1 MKQLNTL
8 DVKLG
13 DYMPGSLWSKSML
26 NTSPT
31 IFVTPKRMTLH
42 AVVNN
47 DKYPLM
53 ITSFDISEMRFIQTN
68 TDAFKKY
75 GMCASQVLAADELTL
90 TCATVS
96 ADTELSHASVELI
109 IAHTPANI
117 VFDPE
122 FEWYDETQLRT
133 SADLLEADIDVKA
146 SGNMFE
152 TTRGWHYSLELTQDT
167 PLVDPDNRPS
177 LVDTLVVKRTPDM
190 SNVDYSEYTDK
201 VIEFNTSEEP
211 WLNTIQTTKTTLEP
225 IARFTLYINGVLP
238 NTTEDELLALDN
250 LEFIIRT
257 MAATHAITFTDTEH
271 QTDMLDDVDY
281 IGAIKL
287 VGNHGKMAVF
297 TVGKMYINVYLPND
311 ND

>member
-1 MKQLNTL
+1 MIGFGIDEVQA
-8 DVKLG
+8 DYVADIRAFERLG
-13 DYMPGSLWSKSML
+13 TCVLCGLCTDRFTSM
-26 NTSPT
+26 
-31 IFVTPKRMTLH
+31 
-42 AVVNN
+42 
-47 DKYPLM
+47 
-53 ITSFDISEMRFIQTN
+53 
-68 TDAFKKY
+68 
-75 GMCASQVLAADELTL
+75 
-90 TCATVS
+90 CATVS
-96 ADTELSHASVELI
+96 ADTKLSHAPIELI
-109 IAHTPANI
+109 IAHTPI
-117 VFDPE
+117 VTTSE
-122 FEWYDETQLRT
+122 LLGWDEMIDTAT
-133 SADLLEADIDVKA
+133 ELLHADINVKA

-167 PLVDPDNRPS
+167 PLVDPDKRPS

-190 SNVDYSEYTDK
+190 SNVDYSEYTNK

-211 WLNTIQTTKTTLEP
+211 WLNIIQTTKTTLEP

-238 NTTEDELLALDN
+238 NVTEDELLVLDN

>member
-8 DVKLG
+8 DVKL
-13 DYMPGSLWSKSML
+13 DECLTVRWSANMA
-26 NTSPT
+26 NTKPT
-31 IFVTPKRMTLH
+31 IFITPKCVILH

-47 DKYPLM
+47 DKCPLM
-53 ITSFDISEMRFIQTN
+53 ITSFDISEMMFIQADIRAFELLGTCVLIGLC
-68 TDAFKKY
+68 TDR
-75 GMCASQVLAADELTL
+75 LTSM
-90 TCATVS
+90 CATVS
-96 ADTELSHASVELI
+96 ADTKLSHAPIELI
-109 IAHTPANI
+109 IAHTPIATTSEL
-117 VFDPE
+117 PG
-122 FEWYDETQLRT
+122 WDEMIDTAT
-133 SADLLEADIDVKA
+133 ELLHADIDVKA

-167 PLVDPDNRPS
+167 PLVDPDKRPS